1 MKHIEQVDRH
11 RSSHSNVAKSEA
23 AFTEFERALHHLT
36 EAFGRWSVDL
46 HAYADADGGTLLAQD
61 VSVLHVIALSD
72 RPKSVFDIAKFLN
85 RADSANVLYGL
96 RKLERFGLI
105 EKING
110 PRRQVGYKL
119 TDHGREVTDQYSA
132 NRRDILLTRMSS
144 MADPSPMLEGVTERM
159 WQLAGFYEQ
168 AARDLSVMTGLPAGE
183 ESRPKV
189 VKHAAAEKSGARRQ
203 SAAREKKS
211 ARR

>member
-1 MKHIEQVDRH
+1 MKHIEHVDRQKN
-11 RSSHSNVAKSEA
+11 SHSNLTRSEA

-46 HAYADADGGTLLAQD
+46 HARVHADGATVLPQD
-61 VSVLHVIALSD
+61 VAILHVIALND
-72 RPKSVFDIAKFLN
+72 RPKSVFDVAKFLN

-96 RKLERFGLI
+96 RKLERFGLV

-110 PRRQVGYKL
+110 PRRQVGYTL
-119 TDHGREVTDQYSA
+119 TVRGREVVDQYCA
-132 NRRDILLTRMSS
+132 GRRDILLTKMSS
-144 MADPSPMLEGVTERM
+144 VTDPSPMLEEATERM
-159 WQLAGFYEQ
+159 WKLAGFYEQ
-168 AARDLSVMTGLPAGE
+168 AARDLAVMMGLPTGE

-189 VKHAAAEKSGARRQ
+189 VKHTAPERSGLRRQ
-203 SAAREKKS
+203 STGREKKI